1 MDWGVANIIS
11 ILEGITHAHLETTM
25 CDQPPHWC
33 MPSPTTPTRVFKFLS
48 GEVMVKKHINVKRIK
63 GFLAELRW
71 WMVACFAGDPSST
84 PGSGRP
90 PGEWNGYPL
99 QYSCLENPMDR
110 GAWQATVPGVA
121 KSRLDTTEQLTL
133 SKRIKAG
140 KKCLKITDSPLS
152 QNSVCLCPK
161 QFLLFNT
168 TLFYCV
174 LPDYLHKNHLGH
186 MSKIHPRPTQ
196 PELLGAELEIYI
208 FKQSPQV
215 IFMSL
220 KVCVWLMD

>member
-1 MDWGVANIIS
+1 
-11 ILEGITHAHLETTM
+11 
-25 CDQPPHWC
+25 
-33 MPSPTTPTRVFKFLS
+33 
-48 GEVMVKKHINVKRIK
+48 
-63 GFLAELRW
+63 
-71 WMVACFAGDPSST
+71 
-84 PGSGRP
+84 
-90 PGEWNGYPL
+90 
-99 QYSCLENPMDR
+99 MDR

-168 TLFYCV
+168 ILFYCV

-186 MSKIHPRPTQ
+186 MSKIHPSPTQ

-215 IFMSL
+215 TFMSF
-220 KVCVWLMD
+220 KVCV